1 MELFIYFIFLTR
13 MFFSGSLYTAVLRRE
28 PGGNILISLRRKPNL
43 NQHFSA
49 GKLLMDS
56 QISIQTLN
64 IRIWKI
70 VCYDQGLMKII
81 TAFRR
86 IKTFALGN
94 FLFAIFERIFNFSKT
109 IWFEI
114 EYGIHVIL
122 KTLNWFFFPVSILY
136 LF

>member
-1 MELFIYFIFLTR
+1 
-13 MFFSGSLYTAVLRRE
+13 
-28 PGGNILISLRRKPNL
+28 
-43 NQHFSA
+43 
-49 GKLLMDS
+49 
-56 QISIQTLN
+56 
-64 IRIWKI
+64 
-70 VCYDQGLMKII
+70 MKII